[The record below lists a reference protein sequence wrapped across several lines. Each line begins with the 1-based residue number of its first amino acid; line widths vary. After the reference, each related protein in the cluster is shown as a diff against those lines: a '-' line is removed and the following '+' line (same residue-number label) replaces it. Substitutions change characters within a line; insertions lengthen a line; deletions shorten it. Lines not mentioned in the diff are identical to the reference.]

1 MAIFRVIRKKNG
13 TLELVGKRKDGSDH
27 RSTHANQKTVEAEL
41 DNLTE
46 EYTRLREMSDTRSEG
61 AHNPGS
67 IIGESV
73 ITYFEIEE

>member
-27 RSTHANQKTVEAEL
+27 RSTHANQKAVEAEL

-46 EYTRLREMSDTRSEG
+46 EYTRLREMSESD
-61 AHNPGS
+61 NPGS